1 MKKDPWASRLVRLA
15 LPRPLPFRQGFVRGL
30 AILIPIAVTVGV
42 LWLLFDAVV
51 GRFARILDAL
61 PLIRH
66 LPYPLLLLISVAF
79 LVILIYLTG
88 AWATSYVGRR
98 TLEWVNRVFLR
109 IPLARAI
116 YRASQEAFSV
126 LTHDTRQRFRPVL
139 VPFPEEPLW
148 AVGLLA
154 QNRPVRVNGRDYYYV
169 YLPTTPS
176 PATGWCFLVPAEKVK
191 FLNVSVEE
199 ALRWVVSGGL
209 LLQHELQVSHEA
221 PRPGVPDPPPSP

>member
-1 MKKDPWASRLVRLA
+1 MDPRERIERVMPFPL
-15 LPRPLPFRQGFVRGL
+15 LPFRQGVVRGL
-30 AILIPIAVTVGV
+30 AVIIPIAVTVGV
-42 LWLLFDAVV
+42 LWLLFDAVI
-51 GRFARILDAL
+51 GRFARLLDIL

-66 LPYPLLLLISVAF
+66 LPYPVLLLVSLAL
-79 LVILIYLTG
+79 LVGLVYFTG
-88 AWATSYVGRR
+88 VWATSYVGRQ
-98 TLEWVNRVFLR
+98 TLAWVNRVFLR

-126 LTHDTRQRFRPVL
+126 LSHDTRQRFRPVL
-139 VPFPEEPLW
+139 VPFPREPLW

-154 QNRPVRVNGRDYYYV
+154 QNKPVKIGDRAYYYV

-176 PATGWCFLVPAEKVK
+176 PATGWSFLVPAEKVR

-209 LLQHELQVSHEA
+209 LLQGTLDWYEPERLSA
-221 PRPGVPDPPPSP
+221 PDSAPQS